1 MKKVCI
7 VGGGNIGIACAV
19 DLSLKKEFS
28 VIIYTH
34 KAKNLPNYFTKVDTD
49 KNLEVKSNFIE
60 MTDDAN
66 IAFNG
71 ASIVLVTLPS
81 FLIENFVKEVAAYNP
96 EIIFYIP
103 GYGSKEL
110 FSKPLV
116 EKRIAVAGLERVPYI
131 ARLHNSTT
139 VYASKKKEISCAALD
154 SNKTEYACKL
164 LEDFFDIPCVRIRN
178 YLTVSFTPSN
188 PILHT
193 SRLYS
198 MFKNCTLN
206 TEIPNQIK
214 FYADW
219 NNESSENLI
228 SMDKELENICGS
240 FADLDLSQFKTI
252 REHYESFDVESM
264 TKKLSSIHSLKNIFS
279 LLRKNEHDTKYFIDA
294 SSRYFREDFPFGLC
308 ILRGF
313 AEIANVKTPC
323 MDKVLKWYEKV
334 FGVEYFDSD
343 GNFQG
348 RDLVST
354 GISQNFGITTM
365 EDVNKF
371 YMVVKNGGGGV
382 NE

>member
-1 MKKVCI
+1 MKKVCV

-34 KAKNLPNYFTKVDTD
+34 KAKNLPNYFTKIDTY
-49 KNLEVKSNFIE
+49 KNLEVKSNYIE

-66 IAFNG
+66 AAFNNT
-71 ASIVLVTLPS
+71 SIVLVTLPS
-81 FLIENFVKEVAAYNP
+81 FLIENFVKEVAVYNP

-116 EKRIAVAGLERVPYI
+116 EKGIAVAGLERVPYI

-139 VYASKKKEISCAALD
+139 VYSSKKKEISCAALD
-154 SNKTEYACKL
+154 SNKTEYACKM
-164 LEDFFDIPCVRIRN
+164 LEDFFDIPCLRIRN

-206 TEIPNQIK
+206 TEIPNQIR

-219 NNESSENLI
+219 NNEASEVLI

-240 FADLDLSQFKTI
+240 FADLDLSQFKSI

-264 TKKLSSIHSLKNIFS
+264 TRKLSSIHSLKDIFS
-279 LLRKNEHDTKYFIDA
+279 PLRKNKHDTKYFIDA
-294 SSRYFREDFPFGLC
+294 SSRYFCEDFPFGLC

-313 AEIANVKTPC
+313 AEIADVKTPC
-323 MDKVLKWYEKV
+323 MDRVLKWFENI
-334 FGVEYFDSD
+334 FNVEYFDSD
-343 GNFQG
+343 GNFRG
-348 RDLVST
+348 SDLINT
-354 GISQNFGITTM
+354 GIPQNFGITTM
-365 EDVNKF
+365 KAVNKF
-371 YMVVKNGGGGV
+371 YVLGGGS
-382 NE
+382 